1 MVRVNWNVR
10 RKFGRGI
17 EIENWKVGER
27 KKRGY
32 GFWTETGNFC
42 SDKAGY
48 SKPPLPQALL
58 RQFGQTVLEKF
69 VT

>member
-32 GFWTETGNFC
+32 GFWTETGNFVIFVQTKPGIRSLLFPRLYFGS
-42 SDKAGY
+42 SDK
-48 SKPPLPQALL
+48 
-58 RQFGQTVLEKF
+58 RC
-69 VT
+69 